1 MVRRNYTEDD
11 VAEAILDTT
20 DRGLSQNEAAQKRGV
35 PQSTLSGRLSGQAS
49 RNERI
54 QAHQRIPKS
63 QEETL
68 IRWVLRQESLGYAP
82 SHSQLRACVEA
93 ILKQQGDNKPLGK
106 HWTTRFVKRHL
117 ELSTKLGKRQEAA
130 RFDGFTPKA
139 VNWYFD
145 IRENEYGWIKP
156 ENTVNVDEG
165 GIMVGFGLDSLVIGS
180 SDPKKKAMLKGV
192 QSRTWTS
199 FIEAV
204 TATGRALKPG
214 IIFKGKELQK
224 QWFLNEFELIADWH
238 YITSPNGWT
247 DNHIALEWLKD
258 VYLPQTE
265 PRDASDARLIILD
278 GHGSHAQDEWMATCF
293 LNNVYCCYL
302 PAHCSHGLQPLDN
315 GIFNVI
321 KGAYRKELQKLAS
334 LTDSAPVDKVHFI
347 RAYAKAREAGMGKD
361 IILSGWRFTGNW
373 PINRHKALTHPE
385 IQPDKEKVPERFKTP
400 SPPQLHSDDT
410 PKTSRQ
416 VRDLAKHRSR
426 PTRRKYSKIAK
437 GLEALEM
444 KVAVQN
450 ARITGLEEQ
459 MAQVRRGKKRKAVP
473 NPNRRFMT
481 LAETLTAGEALP
493 DSKKAEIEVDVD
505 EKDESVIEVG
515 VRFEASDQRDRI
527 YSLRGMAKGD
537 QVMLEQLKIDYEA
550 PTAKVYQ
557 DFASIAAQQDPEVI
571 VLAESAGQRRTD
583 LPSWVPDWSSILLP
597 PAGYD
602 GEEPIFGAGLKKDY
616 SKPIVA
622 GDALVVSGV
631 PIDSI
636 MRVGRHAMVGD
647 STVL

>member
-1 MVRRNYTEDD
+1 MVRHVYTEDD
-11 VAEAILDTT
+11 VAEAILDIT
-20 DRGLSQNEAAQKRGV
+20 DRGLSPTEAAQKRGV
-35 PQSTLSGRLSGQAS
+35 PRSTIYRRLSGQAS
-49 RNERI
+49 RKESTHP
-54 QAHQRIPKS
+54 HQRISTS
-63 QEETL
+63 QEDCL
-68 IRWVLRQESLGYAP
+68 VRWLLRQESLGYALT
-82 SHSQLRACVEA
+82 HSQLRSCVEA
-93 ILKQQGDNKPLGK
+93 LLRQQGDNKPLGK
-106 HWTTRFVKRHL
+106 HWTTRFVKRHSK
-117 ELSTKLGKRQEAA
+117 LSTKLGKRQEAA

-165 GIMVGFGLDSLVIGS
+165 GIMAGF
-180 SDPKKKAMLKGV
+180 
-192 QSRTWTS
+192 
-199 FIEAV
+199 
-204 TATGRALKPG
+204 
-214 IIFKGKELQK
+214 
-224 QWFLNEFELIADWH
+224 ADWH

-334 LTDSAPVDKVHFI
+334 LTDSAPVDKVNFI
-347 RAYAKAREAGMGKD
+347 RAYAKAREAGMRKE

-385 IQPDKEKVPERFKTP
+385 IQPDKEKLLEEFKTP

-416 VRDLAKHRSR
+416 VREMAKHRSR
-426 PTRRKYSKIAK
+426 PTRRKYSKITK

-473 NPNRRFMT
+473 NPNRRFMA
-481 LAETLTAGEALP
+481 LAETLAAGEAHP
-493 DSKKAEIEVDVD
+493 DSKKAEIEADVD
-505 EKDESVIEVG
+505 EEVESVIEVG
-515 VRFEASDQRDRI
+515 VRSEDESDDFRVVTKHCQRTR
-527 YSLRGMAKGD
+527 SGR
-537 QVMLEQLKIDYEA
+537 
-550 PTAKVYQ
+550 
-557 DFASIAAQQDPEVI
+557 EVKKP
-571 VLAESAGQRRTD
+571 RR
-583 LPSWVPDWSSILLP
+583 
-597 PAGYD
+597 
-602 GEEPIFGAGLKKDY
+602 E
-616 SKPIVA
+616 
-622 GDALVVSGV
+622 
-631 PIDSI
+631 
-636 MRVGRHAMVGD
+636 
-647 STVL
+647 